1 MKILKLALYLS
12 LSVACIACL
21 NATNNKEQATQEKL
35 QVQMAPQPTILG
47 NDSDEH
53 GCKASAGYTWS
64 QLLGEC
70 IRVWETGTPVQYTD
84 TTASYKKAVYAI
96 FNADSTQ
103 VEIMSINGEHPIL
116 TQQGSEKQW
125 VSGDKKIKLQ
135 QTEKGLI
142 LLVCQ

>member
-1 MKILKLALYLS
+1 MKILKLVFCMSIS
-12 LSVACIACL
+12 LACISCF
-21 NATNNKEQATQEKL
+21 NITDNKEETPTDKFQA
-35 QVQMAPQPTILG
+35 VVNPTPVILG

-64 QLLGEC
+64 ELLGQC
-70 IRVWETGTPVQYTD
+70 IRVWETGTPVQYED
-84 TTASYKKAVYAI
+84 TTASYKKMVYAI

-125 VSGDKKIKLQ
+125 VSGDKKINLQ
-135 QTEKGLI
+135 QTEQGLMLTI
-142 LLVCQ
+142 CK